1 MMEFGLN
8 LYSIRNLIKTEEEFL
23 AAANSLREMGY
34 DYMQFSG
41 APFDADLIARVSR
54 ESGLPTVLTHVPL
67 DRIID
72 DVDALM
78 EEHSRFGCTR
88 IGVGGMGY
96 KIMSDEKTYK
106 ETVEKMNSSAE
117 KMAANGFSFFYHN
130 HHTEFYKHGDQ
141 TIIDYMI
148 ENAPAIN
155 FTLDTYWV
163 QYGGASISDYVKKLS
178 GRIECVHLKDYRVN
192 LSTSEDKIKFDPI
205 YAPVGDGNID
215 FKKLIPE
222 MISAGTKYFIVE
234 QDNAATLPDTLGQ
247 VERSVKYLK
256 GEF

>member
-8 LYSIRNLIKTEEEFL
+8 MYSVRNLMTTEEEFL
-23 AAANSLREMGY
+23 DTAIKLREMGY

-41 APFDADLIARVSR
+41 APFDADMIERVSR
-54 ESGLPTVLTHVPL
+54 ESGLPTVLTHVAL
-67 DRIID
+67 DRIIND
-72 DVDALM
+72 TEALI
-78 EEHSRFGCTR
+78 EEHARFGCTR

-96 KIMSDEKTYK
+96 KIMSDEKSCK
-106 ETVEKMNSSAE
+106 ETVEKLNTAAE
-117 KMAANGFSFFYHN
+117 KMLKSGCSFFYHN
-130 HHTEFYKHGDQ
+130 HHTEFFKYGGQ
-141 TIIDYMI
+141 TILDYMI

-163 QYGGASISDYVKKLS
+163 QYGGASVSEYIKKLA

-192 LSTSEDKIKFDPI
+192 LTVDSDKIKFDPI
-205 YAPVGDGNID
+205 YAPVGDGNIN
-215 FKKLIPE
+215 FKTLIPE
-222 MISAGTKYFIVE
+222 MIAAGTKYFIVE